1 VSPSVGHSLV
11 LIAAGLLAPLG
22 GLAAERFAPADILDW
37 EPHSFAGSTRYELT
51 ETSGGEAV
59 HAYCEGGS
67 ASGLFYRGE
76 IDLSQTPVVEWR
88 WRAGEQPEGVDERSK
103 AGDDF
108 AARLYAVDEHTIL
121 RWRTRALNYVWSA
134 GEPVGSDWP
143 NPFASQA
150 RMIAV
155 ASGEPHGEGWVVQ
168 RRNLREDFQRYH
180 DRDLESLDA
189 LAIMTDCDN
198 TGQPTEAWYGG
209 IRLLPAGAE

>member
-1 VSPSVGHSLV
+1 MLS
-11 LIAAGLLAPLG
+11 AALLLLP
-22 GLAAERFAPADILDW
+22 LAAAAIERFTPAQILDW
-37 EPHSFAGSTRYELT
+37 EPHSFTGSTRYALADT
-51 ETSGGEAV
+51 ANGPAV
-59 HAYCEGGS
+59 HARCEGGS

-76 IDLSQTPVVEWR
+76 IDLTETPVVEWR
-88 WRAGEQPEGVDERSK
+88 WRAGQRPQDVDERSR

-134 GEPVGSDWP
+134 GEPVGSHWP

-155 ASGEPHGEGWVVQ
+155 ASGEPDSEGWVVH
-168 RRNLREDFQRYH
+168 RRNLREDFRRYH
-180 DRDLESLDA
+180 DRDLTELDA

-198 TGQPTEAWYGG
+198 TGEPTEAWYGR
-209 IRLLPAGAE
+209 IRLLPAGAG